1 MPENPVFVGIDVSK
15 ARLDVHLHPLGQSF
29 TVGNDRKGRAE
40 LLGRLASHAIA
51 GIGLEASGGYE
62 RDVARA
68 LSHAGHAVRLLDP
81 ARVRA
86 FAKALGKRAKTDR
99 IDAQVIARA
108 TVQLEGAAPE
118 LDPDRLRLREL
129 LAQRAALIEQRAA
142 LIEQRK
148 VAVQQLARQEDACL
162 KRLTRRLIAHFN
174 RLVTAL
180 ERAIDALVKEVAA
193 FRKTTARLTTAPGV
207 GPILAATLLA
217 RLPELGHA
225 PPRAIGALAGV
236 VPYTRQ
242 SGSRDSPRHVAG
254 GRADLRAVLYMATLS
269 AVRANLRLRAFYRRL
284 REAGK
289 PAKVALVAAMR
300 KLLAYLDAMLRKGQD
315 WAEQPLPSHS

>member
-1 MPENPVFVGIDVSK
+1 MPENAVFVGLDVSK
-15 ARLDVHLHPLGQSF
+15 ARLDVHLYRLGEDFS
-29 TVGNDRKGRAE
+29 VANDAQGHAE
-40 LLGRLASHAIA
+40 LLGRLAGRAVA
-51 GIGLEASGGYE
+51 AAGLEASGGYE

-68 LSHAGHAVRLLDP
+68 LAQAGHAVRLLDP

-86 FAKALGKRAKTDR
+86 FAKALGRRVKTDR

-108 TVQLEGAAPE
+108 TEQLGGAAPE

-129 LAQRAALIEQRAA
+129 LAQRAALIEQRKAA
-142 LIEQRK
+142 M
-148 VAVQQLARQEDACL
+148 QQLARQEDAHL
-162 KRLTRRLIAHFN
+162 KRLTRRLIVQLA
-174 RLVTAL
+174 RLVTAM
-180 ERAIDALVKEVAA
+180 EHAIDTLVKEVTA
-193 FRKTTARLTTAPGV
+193 FRETAARLITAPGV

-217 RLPELGHA
+217 RLPELGDA

-236 VPYTRQ
+236 VPYTKQ
-242 SGSRDSPRHVAG
+242 SGSRDDPRHIAG

-269 AVRANLRLRAFYRRL
+269 AVRANPRLRVFYRRL

-300 KLLAYLDAMLRKGQD
+300 KLLAHLDAMLRKGQD
-315 WAEQPLPSHS
+315 WAEKPLTSHS